1 MVAINLAPAEVD
13 IAGVR
18 AGDRN
23 LIQLTLRQGGQPID
37 LTGYTITAQAR
48 TTAADTAHLDAVCT
62 ITNATGGQVQVRW
75 PGADVETWL
84 GGQSSAKGV
93 WDLQLDDG
101 TGSDPWTVVS
111 GSFAAEM
118 DVTHA

>member
-23 LIQLTLRQGGQPID
+23 LIQLTLRQGGQPIN

-48 TTAADTAHLDAVCT
+48 TTAADTAHLDAVVT
-62 ITNATGGQVQVRW
+62 VTDGPSGQCQLRW
-75 PGADVETWL
+75 PGADVETWI
-84 GGQSSAKGV
+84 GTGTSQKGV
-93 WDLQLDDG
+93 WDMQLDDG
-101 TGSDPWTVVS
+101 SGSDPWTVIA
-111 GSFAAEM
+111 GTFAAEL
-118 DVTHA
+118 DITR